1 MSPTQLYKNR
11 DFITNLNK
19 SKKDKSLFRKLIK
32 KSTSGQV
39 KAICE
44 LCFNVLRGNLHI
56 CKSRKNKLTPHA
68 DMVRYMA
75 RKNTPLYQKKLK
87 LLKGSGGVF
96 LSALLPIA
104 LSAISTLFNPST

>member
-1 MSPTQLYKNR
+1 MSSTQLYKNR

-19 SKKDKSLFRKLIK
+19 SKKDKSLFKKLIK

-56 CKSRKNKLTPHA
+56 CKSRKNKLIPHVT
-68 DMVRYMA
+68 MVRYMA
-75 RKNTPLYQKKLK
+75 KKKIPLYQKKLK
-87 LLKGSGGVF
+87 LLKGGGLF
-96 LSALLPIA
+96 LSALLP
-104 LSAISTLFNPST
+104 LAISTLSTLFKPST

>member
-1 MSPTQLYKNR
+1 MSSTQLYKNR

-19 SKKDKSLFRKLIK
+19 SKKDKSLFKKLIK

-56 CKSRKNKLTPHA
+56 CKSRKNKLIPHVT
-68 DMVRYMA
+68 MVRYMA
-75 RKNTPLYQKKLK
+75 KKKSLFIKKN
-87 LLKGSGGVF
+87 
-96 LSALLPIA
+96 
-104 LSAISTLFNPST
+104 